1 VWLIVRSGPDAG
13 ASVEVGSE
21 PFVLG
26 RVQGCDLV
34 VRDPRASRRHLELVL
49 VPDGLRLRDLESAN
63 GTFLDGAPVREATLQ
78 GGEEI
83 RIGSVVIE
91 VWREHPEVT
100 AAAPARENSPDAP
113 TYSAIR
119 RIVDHSNR
127 RTRRVATATAGVAV
141 LALLA
146 LGVVLTTGGTEDPVP
161 QVVDRLTPSTALVTT
176 EAGGRRTAT
185 GSGWV
190 LDARERLVV
199 TNAHVVN
206 AGTTYRVAVGGRDEP
221 AKLVGVA
228 PCEDL
233 ALLRVGGRARMVAA
247 ALGTDASVRQGER
260 VVALGFGADARPGDS
275 VGSTTGV
282 VSVPRTAFRDP
293 APDVPAYPAVVQT
306 DTALN
311 PGNSGGPLA
320 DLDGRVIAINAA
332 ARSAGTDG
340 RPLQNVNYAVTIDRA
355 SRVLDDLRMGRS
367 RAWTGL
373 TFGYPGDADLQD
385 AGLPPGLRV
394 TGVVPGTPAA
404 AAKIAPGALLAGV
417 DGTAIRNTLTSFC
430 EVAGNLRSGDEVTL
444 SLAEPGEVRTRQVR
458 VELG

>member
-1 VWLIVRSGPDAG
+1 MWLIVRSGPDAG
-13 ASVEVGSE
+13 TVVEVGDD

-26 RVQGCDLV
+26 RQQGCDLV
-34 VRDPRASRRHLELVL
+34 VRDARASRRHIELAG
-49 VPDGLRLRDLESAN
+49 VPGGLRLRDLESAN
-63 GTFLDGAPVREATLQ
+63 GTYLDGAPVREAVLE

-91 VWREHPEVT
+91 VWREHPESGDPRT
-100 AAAPARENSPDAP
+100 RDDGDDPPP

-119 RIVDHSNR
+119 RIVDHSTR
-127 RTRRVATATAGVAV
+127 RTRRLAAAAAGVAALALIIFAIV
-141 LALLA
+141 LAS
-146 LGVVLTTGGTEDPVP
+146 GGPQDPVP
-161 QVVDRLTPSTALVTT
+161 GVVARLGPSTALVTT
-176 EAGGRRTAT
+176 ASAGRRTAT

-190 LDARERLVV
+190 LDAERRLVV

-206 AGTTYRVAVGGRDEP
+206 SGTAYRVALGGRDEE
-221 AKLVGVA
+221 AALVGVA

-233 ALLRVGGRARMVAA
+233 ALLRVGGSGRMTAVS
-247 ALGTDASVRQGER
+247 LGTDASVRQGER
-260 VVALGFGADARPGDS
+260 VVALGFGADARPADP

-282 VSVPRTAFRDP
+282 VSVPRTEFRDP

-320 DLDGRVIAINAA
+320 DLDGRVIAVNSA

-340 RPLQNVNYAVTIDRA
+340 RSLQNVNYAVAIDRA
-355 SRVLDDLRMGRS
+355 RQVLADLREGRS

-373 TFGYPGDADLQD
+373 TFGYPADADLQA

-404 AAKIAPGALLAGV
+404 EAGVEAGALLAGI
-417 DGTAIRNTLTSFC
+417 DGTAIRNTLASYC
-430 EVAGNLRSGDEVTL
+430 EAIGDRRSGDRVAL
-444 SLAEPGEVRTRQVR
+444 SLAAPGESRTRQVR
-458 VELG
+458 IELG